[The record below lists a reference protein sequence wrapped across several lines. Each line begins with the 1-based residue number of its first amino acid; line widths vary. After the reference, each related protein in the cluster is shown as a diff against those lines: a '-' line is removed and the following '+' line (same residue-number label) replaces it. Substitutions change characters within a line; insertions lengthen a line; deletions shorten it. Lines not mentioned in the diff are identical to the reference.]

1 MTIAKTRFLIAE
13 VLDTCRIDART
24 RSLLQKALAESWQVE
39 PIRKR
44 ENAPPG
50 LMPHPAGRLSVST
63 ERGEPTKAGRARQPP
78 ASPQ

>member
-50 LMPHPAGRLSVST
+50 TDKPAGRLSVST
-63 ERGEPTKAGRARQPP
+63 EQA
-78 ASPQ
+78 